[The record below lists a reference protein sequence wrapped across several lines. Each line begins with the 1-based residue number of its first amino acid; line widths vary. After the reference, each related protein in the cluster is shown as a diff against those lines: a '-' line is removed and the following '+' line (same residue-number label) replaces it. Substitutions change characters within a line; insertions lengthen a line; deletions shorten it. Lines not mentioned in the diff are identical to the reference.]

1 LVVVR
6 VLDPGD
12 GVDAVKAT
20 PATAAD
26 VTRHLSKP
34 MG

>member
-1 LVVVR
+1 MVVVR
-6 VLDPGD
+6 VFVPGN

-26 VTRHLSKP
+26 VVRHLSQP
-34 MG
+34 LA